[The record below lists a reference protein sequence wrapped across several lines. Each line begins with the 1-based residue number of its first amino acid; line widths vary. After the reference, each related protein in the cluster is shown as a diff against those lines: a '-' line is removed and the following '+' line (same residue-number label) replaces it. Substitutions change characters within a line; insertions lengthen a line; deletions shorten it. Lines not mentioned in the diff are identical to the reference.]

1 MPSLASEESPTAGGK
16 VAQNQNFEGARN
28 MPPPN
33 TTERAAVNALQ
44 SSEKTAVNALLMA
57 AMAMTGLSGTDNDY
71 CKEQNGEATT
81 PPTKN
86 GQQDDG
92 TPEQTN
98 RTESEFETPQKNL
111 LGKFMSPKRKHGAE
125 ILEDHKEMGEDQS
138 DSEARNGDDVDD
150 DEDSPKRE
158 HPGDRTPA
166 IEQKAKRTRLGSTRK
181 GTGTTQAKGTKTM
194 GSPMEMA
201 TPAKG
206 TGGTLPDLTP
216 VSARCI
222 DFQKM
227 RVHDSTSDPAVA
239 DSPSKQS

>member
-16 VAQNQNFEGARN
+16 VVGAKN

-33 TTERAAVNALQ
+33 TSERAAVDALQ

-57 AMAMTGLSGTDNDY
+57 AMAMTGLTGTKNDSGKDQYVD
-71 CKEQNGEATT
+71 AST

-86 GQQDDG
+86 GQQNDG
-92 TPEQTN
+92 TPEQSN

-125 ILEDHKEMGEDQS
+125 IPEDGGSAKEKGEDQS

-150 DEDSPKRE
+150 DDDSPKRE

-181 GTGTTQAKGTKTM
+181 GTAIAKAKETKTM

-206 TGGTLPDLTP
+206 TGATLPDLTP

-227 RVHDSTSDPAVA
+227 RVNDSTSDPAVA
-239 DSPSKQS
+239 DSPSK